1 MADRKPSLLTSK
13 AGLADRKPSL
23 LTSKAG
29 LADRK
34 PSLLTSKA
42 GLAVRTA
49 GLTIS
54 MMGLAGRKVGLATSM
69 AGLADRKAELATS
82 KVFYLIF
89 IITYQT
95 TTKLCL
101 GMYQKC
107 IKNYIQTIKPTQYT
121 KTPTQTK
128 PKHIKPLRKDSFSLI
143 SFIIFSQSF
152 NGTKTK
158 SITQLLHNC
167 LIWFLLIT

>member
-1 MADRKPSLLTSK
+1 M
-13 AGLADRKPSL
+13 AGLADRKP
-23 LTSKAG
+23 
-29 LADRK
+29 R
-34 PSLLTSKA
+34 LLTSKA

-69 AGLADRKAELATS
+69 AGLADRKAGLATS

-101 GMYQKC
+101 AMYQ
-107 IKNYIQTIKPTQYT
+107 NAL
-121 KTPTQTK
+121 KTTFKQL
-128 PKHIKPLRKDSFSLI
+128 KPLNTPKLLLKL
-143 SFIIFSQSF
+143 
-152 NGTKTK
+152 NP
-158 SITQLLHNC
+158 SILNHYER
-167 LIWFLLIT
+167 IVFHF